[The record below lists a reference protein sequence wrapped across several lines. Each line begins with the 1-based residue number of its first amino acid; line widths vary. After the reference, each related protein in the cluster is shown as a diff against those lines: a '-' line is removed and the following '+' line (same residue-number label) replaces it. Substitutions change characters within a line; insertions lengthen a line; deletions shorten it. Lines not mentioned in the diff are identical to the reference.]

1 MNTAV
6 CKAGQGSTRDIA
18 ERVSQ
23 KLFEANRYAMG
34 IRQKLYGP
42 VPENERSDEKDQPNC
57 IDAFL
62 RQIEIATDK
71 IGMTLAEIDKRL

>member
-1 MNTAV
+1 MNEAL
-6 CKAGQGSTRDIA
+6 CKAEQVSTRDIA

-23 KLFEANRYAMG
+23 KLFEVNRHAMG

-42 VPENERSDEKDQPNC
+42 VPENERSDEKYQPNC

-62 RQIEIATDK
+62 RQIEKATDK